1 MVVTTGGFQSCS
13 PLTSGIS
20 KVRRYP
26 RTEPEPA
33 ASSSAPRAIKR
44 MFLGFRQK
52 GTLGGAPAGG
62 SGGGPVGGTAEAP
75 PGPAAFGGGAGT
87 ARFSVVKGPL
97 ATGRAAY

>member
-20 KVRRYP
+20 KVRKYP
-26 RTEPEPA
+26 RIEPA
-33 ASSSAPRAIKR
+33 PAATSSAPRAIKR

-52 GTLGGAPAGG
+52 GTRGGGPAGG
-62 SGGGPVGGTAEAP
+62 PGGGLAGGTAEGP
-75 PGPAAFGGGAGT
+75 PGPAAFGGGVGT

-97 ATGRAAY
+97 AAGGAA